1 MSDNEDIG
9 EGGGWDDCEETYEQL
24 HGIYM
29 GPMGGMFGGFRQK
42 SEAAKRREEA
52 VKKLF
57 LECKDQL
64 EDEVEEELQIS
75 EEAREQQGGK
85 KQKKVEKRHYLT
97 DGVPHLTAACW
108 KTFGRFVKEH
118 QGWVPKREM
127 LTNDEKALIRP
138 RSDSRSGKMYKI
150 SVVYSID
157 LKKKADAGG
166 LHWEKESRKE
176 ADAAPA
182 ANSDSAKKRKREG
195 AGTDSIPVSKTTA
208 ASSSPPPSPSSSS
221 GARTRKAAKSRG

>member
-9 EGGGWDDCEETYEQL
+9 EGGWDCEETYEQL

-64 EDEVEEELQIS
+64 EEEVEEELKIS

-85 KQKKVEKRHYLT
+85 KQKKVEKRHYLA

-157 LKKKADAGG
+157 LKKKADVGG
-166 LHWEKESRKE
+166 LHWEKEKESRKE

-208 ASSSPPPSPSSSS
+208 ASSSSPPSPSSSS